1 MADRKARYERRQAS
15 RSRRDDQ
22 SKKALASN
30 FRATLIKIGAGGVV
44 LAVIVVG
51 AVFFLGSRDILPP
64 TGFGPNHSESLP
76 TRQINTVPIPRPI
89 QEHVM
94 EHIGDGNP
102 PGVLV
107 QYNCQDYTCGP
118 DLIQQLT
125 DIVSSY
131 PPSVFLAP
139 YPGMSAKIALAAP
152 GELETLDEVD
162 VDAINTFIR
171 SNLRS

>member
-1 MADRKARYERRQAS
+1 
-15 RSRRDDQ
+15 
-22 SKKALASN
+22 
-30 FRATLIKIGAGGVV
+30 
-44 LAVIVVG
+44 
-51 AVFFLGSRDILPP
+51 
-64 TGFGPNHSESLP
+64 
-76 TRQINTVPIPRPI
+76 
-89 QEHVM
+89 M

-107 QYNCQDYTCGP
+107 QYNCQHYTCGP

-125 DIVSSY
+125 NIVSSY
-131 PPSVFLAP
+131 LPSVFLAP

-152 GELETLDEVD
+152 GELETLDEVE

>member
-15 RSRRDDQ
+15 KSRRDEQ
-22 SKKALASN
+22 SRKALAGN
-30 FRATLIKIGAGGVV
+30 FRATLIKIGAGGGV
-44 LAVIVVG
+44 LAAVAVVV
-51 AVFFLGSRDILPP
+51 VFYLGSRDILPP

-76 TRQINTVPIPRPI
+76 PQQINTVPIPRPI

-107 QYNCQDYTCGP
+107 QYNCQDYTCAP
-118 DLIQQLT
+118 DLVQQLT
-125 DIVSSY
+125 DIVRSY

-139 YPGMSAKIALAAP
+139 YPGMDAKIALAAP
-152 GELETLDEVD
+152 GELEVLDK
-162 VDAINTFIR
+162 VDADTINKFIR
-171 SNLRS
+171 DNLRS